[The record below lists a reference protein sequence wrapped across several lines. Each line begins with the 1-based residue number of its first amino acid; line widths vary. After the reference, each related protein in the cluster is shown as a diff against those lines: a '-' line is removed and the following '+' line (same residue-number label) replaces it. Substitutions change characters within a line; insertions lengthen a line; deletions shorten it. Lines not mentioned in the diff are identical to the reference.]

1 MEITFYVNNEEPE
14 KVNKSLGTGQTFEGT
29 LKDSVIIERPSILIE
44 TDIDIN
50 DYNYFYI
57 PEFNRYYFRTDIEIV
72 RNNLFRISG
81 RTDVLMSFKE
91 PMKNFQVI
99 LDHSEVTGVTNYQS
113 SPVWQSLVKTKT
125 DIINFPYGLSENGE
139 FILIT
144 AGG

>member
-14 KVNKSLGTGQTFEGT
+14 KVNKNLGTGQTFEGT
-29 LKDSVIIERPSILIE
+29 LKDRVIIERPSILIE

-57 PEFNRYYFRTDIEIV
+57 PEFNRYYFRTGIEIV

-113 SPVWQSLVKTKT
+113 SPVWQALVKTKT

>member
-14 KVNKSLGTGQTFEGT
+14 KVNKNLGVGQTFEGT
-29 LKDSVIIERPSILIE
+29 LKNEVIIEKPSILIE

-57 PEFNRYYFRTDIEIV
+57 PEFNRYYFRTEIEVV

-91 PMKNFQVI
+91 PMKNFRVI
-99 LDHSEVTGVTNYQS
+99 LDHSETTGITNYQS

-125 DIINFPYGLSENGE
+125 DIVTFPYGLSENGE

>member
-14 KVNKSLGTGQTFEGT
+14 KVNKNLGTGQTFEGT
-29 LKDSVIIERPSILIE
+29 LKNEVIIERPSILIE

-57 PEFNRYYFRTDIEIV
+57 PEFSRYYFRTGIEVV

-91 PMKNFQVI
+91 QMKDFRVI

-113 SPVWQSLVKTKT
+113 STVWQSLVKTKT

>member
-1 MEITFYVNNEEPE
+1 MEITFYINNDEPE
-14 KVNKSLGTGQTFEGT
+14 KVNKNLGAGQTFEGT
-29 LKDSVIIERPSILIE
+29 LRNEVIIERPSILIE

-57 PEFNRYYFRTDIEIV
+57 PEFNRYYFRTGIEVV

-91 PMKNFQVI
+91 PMKNFRVI

-113 SPVWQSLVKTKT
+113 SPVWKSLVKTKT
-125 DIINFPYGLSENGE
+125 DIINFPSGLSENGE